1 MKDEGTKESMAAHD
15 FASLRE
21 RLTGSGREYWR
32 SLEELAGSPEF
43 EELLHREFPRQ
54 AEAMFEGRATVDRR
68 DFLRLMGASLAL
80 AGLGACTR
88 QPAEKVVPYVKAPE
102 DIVPGEPLFFAT
114 AMPLGGAATGLLV
127 ESHTGRPTKIE
138 GNPSHPASFGATD
151 AFAQASILTL
161 YDPDRAQVVRRVG
174 EILPWP
180 AFVQAFTT
188 IAEAARA
195 SQGAGLRILSGT
207 VASPT
212 LAAQMRELETAL
224 PQARWH
230 QYEPISR
237 DAARAGAQLA
247 FGRPVD
253 LVHRLDHADVILS
266 LDADF
271 LVGGR
276 GAVRQAR
283 DFASRRRPTPDAPE
297 MSRLWVVESS
307 PSPTGARA
315 DQRLALPPSQIIQ
328 LTRALAARLGVGTEA
343 GDAMAPH
350 RAWVDALAADL
361 RSHPKRGAV
370 LVGDQQPAAVHAL
383 AHAIN
388 QRLGNLGE
396 TVVAIEPIEAKP
408 VDQTKDLR
416 ELVDAMRAGEVETL
430 VLIDSN
436 PVYDAPADLDF
447 AGALGRVKRT
457 IALGLYTDETAIRCH
472 WHLPMAHYLESW
484 GDARAFD
491 GTVTILQPLIEPLYG
506 GKTPSEIVE
515 ILLGRPPRSAHDL
528 VRDHWQ
534 KERPGADFDRFW
546 ERALNDGVV
555 AGTASPAVRVA
566 LQGSGI
572 GADVAP
578 AAVGDPEHVEVLFRP
593 DRKVYDGRFAN
604 NAWLQELPDAL
615 TKVTWDNAVLIAPA
629 LAERR
634 GLQNGDVVELELGGR
649 KVAAPVWS
657 TPGHADGCVTLP
669 LGYGRSRAGRVGN
682 GVGFDAY
689 VLRVSTAPDSAP
701 GLSMRPT
708 GERRELACTQT
719 HHSLEGRPIVLGASL
734 DEFRGHPDFVH
745 ELVHHPD
752 KEETLLPNWPYEGH
766 AWAMAIDLNA
776 CVGCNAC
783 IVACQ
788 SENNIPV
795 VGREQVANGREMQ
808 WIRLDRYY
816 SGELDAPDTHFQPM
830 LCQHCERAPC
840 EVVCPVNATVHDGEG
855 LNVMVYNRCVGT
867 RYCSNNCPYKVR
879 RFNFFFFSD
888 WTTES
893 LKLQRNPNVTVR
905 SRGVME
911 KCTYCVQR
919 INRGRI
925 DARREGRPLRDGEVR
940 TACQQVCPAEAI
952 TFGDMN
958 DPESRVARAKANPR
972 NYSVLAD
979 LNTRPRTTYLAEVHN
994 PDPKLAKGKT

>member
-1 MKDEGTKESMAAHD
+1 
-15 FASLRE
+15 
-21 RLTGSGREYWR
+21 
-32 SLEELAGSPEF
+32 
-43 EELLHREFPRQ
+43 
-54 AEAMFEGRATVDRR
+54 
-68 DFLRLMGASLAL
+68 
-80 AGLGACTR
+80 
-88 QPAEKVVPYVKAPE
+88 
-102 DIVPGEPLFFAT
+102 
-114 AMPLGGAATGLLV
+114 
-127 ESHTGRPTKIE
+127 
-138 GNPSHPASFGATD
+138 
-151 AFAQASILTL
+151 
-161 YDPDRAQVVRRVG
+161 
-174 EILPWP
+174 
-180 AFVQAFTT
+180 
-188 IAEAARA
+188 
-195 SQGAGLRILSGT
+195 
-207 VASPT
+207 
-212 LAAQMRELETAL
+212 
-224 PQARWH
+224 
-230 QYEPISR
+230 
-237 DAARAGAQLA
+237 
-247 FGRPVD
+247 
-253 LVHRLDHADVILS
+253 
-266 LDADF
+266 
-271 LVGGR
+271 
-276 GAVRQAR
+276 
-283 DFASRRRPTPDAPE
+283 
-297 MSRLWVVESS
+297 
-307 PSPTGARA
+307 
-315 DQRLALPPSQIIQ
+315 
-328 LTRALAARLGVGTEA
+328 
-343 GDAMAPH
+343 
-350 RAWVDALAADL
+350 
-361 RSHPKRGAV
+361 
-370 LVGDQQPAAVHAL
+370 
-383 AHAIN
+383 
-388 QRLGNLGE
+388 
-396 TVVAIEPIEAKP
+396 
-408 VDQTKDLR
+408 
-416 ELVDAMRAGEVETL
+416 MRAGEVETL

-457 IALGLYTDETAIRCH
+457 IALGLYADETAIRCQ

-491 GTVTILQPLIEPLYG
+491 GTITILQPLIEPLYG

-515 ILLGRPPRSAHDL
+515 ILLGRPPRSAHDI

-555 AGTASPAVRVA
+555 AGTASPAVCAAGQRHR
-566 LQGSGI
+566 
-572 GADVAP
+572 ADVAP
-578 AAVGDPEHVEVLFRP
+578 AAAGDPEHVEVLFRP
-593 DRKVYDGRFAN
+593 DRKVYAGRFAN

-615 TKVTWDNAVLIAPA
+615 TKVTWDNAVLVAPA

-634 GLQNGDVVELELGGR
+634 GLQNGDVVELDLGGR

-669 LGYGRSRAGRVGN
+669 LGYGRISAGRVGN

-689 VLRVSTAPDSAP
+689 ALRVSTALDSAP
-701 GLSMRPT
+701 GLALRPT
-708 GERRELACTQT
+708 GERRELASTQT

-879 RFNFFFFSD
+879 RFNFFLFSD
-888 WTTES
+888 WATES

-958 DPESRVARAKANPR
+958 DPESRVARAKVNPR